1 MVCSLSFLGG
11 VWQIRCCGYGEG
23 VFGRQFNH
31 PAKPCICQLVKIQ
44 KTIVLCIPWFINKPG
59 FSRDPKYYPFR
70 RYDNWRWGKGVE
82 LSQSGTKEQTVFLYT
97 LSRIYFLLVS
107 SFFILQLFFIC
118 FRQLQNCHITVISLG
133 DGTILV

>member
-31 PAKPCICQLVKIQ
+31 PVKPCICQLVKIQ
-44 KTIVLCIPWFINKPG
+44 KTIVLCIPWLINKPE

-82 LSQSGTKEQTVFLYT
+82 LSQSGTKEQTVFIHFIFFWFHHF
-97 LSRIYFLLVS
+97 SFCSYFLFVFG
-107 SFFILQLFFIC
+107 SFRIA
-118 FRQLQNCHITVISLG
+118 T
-133 DGTILV
+133 